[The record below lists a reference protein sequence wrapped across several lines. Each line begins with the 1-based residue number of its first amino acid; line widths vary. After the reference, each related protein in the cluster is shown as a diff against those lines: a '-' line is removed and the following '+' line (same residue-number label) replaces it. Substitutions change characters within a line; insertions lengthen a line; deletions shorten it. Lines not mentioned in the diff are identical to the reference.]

1 MLIEFSVENYKS
13 FRDCVT
19 FSMVAA
25 NLKSKNK
32 KLDEN
37 NIFHYKKNMD
47 LVKVAAVYGANAS
60 GKSNLIQAF
69 RFMRRFVINSSKE
82 SQAEEEIDV
91 ENYRLNTETEKLPS
105 SFEVIF
111 VVDDVRYRYGFE
123 LDRKKI
129 HSEWLYRAKVRET
142 ILFMREDEKFSLKGT
157 FSEGKGLESKTRKNA
172 LFLSVCAQWNGAI
185 STDILKWFRSCVT
198 ISGLDDLE
206 YKPLTIKMFEAQDIK
221 EKILSFIRE
230 FDFGIY
236 NLSMKNS
243 PLTVRTAKSL
253 QLKLLPEGA
262 LEYLSGEKLG
272 TTVINTTHK
281 KYDGKGRYA
290 GDEVF
295 NLEKNE
301 SEGTQKAF
309 SFSGPLLDTLAKG
322 KVLIVD
328 ELDARFHPI
337 ITQAIVQMFHD
348 KNSNPKNAQLVFAT
362 HDLNLLD
369 NRFFRRDQIWF
380 TEKNKLGATDLYS
393 LVEFTVRN
401 DASFEKDYIDGKF
414 GAVPFIGGIEKI
426 FVENGNGDDG
436 PDAKKEPEKSK

>member
-13 FRDCVT
+13 FKDCVT

-25 NLKSKNK
+25 NLRSKNK

-37 NIFHYKKNMD
+37 NIFHYKKSMD

-60 GKSNLIQAF
+60 GKSNLIRAF

-91 ENYRLNTETEKLPS
+91 ENFRLCTETKKMPS
-105 SFEVIF
+105 SFESIF

-129 HSEWLYRAKVRET
+129 HSEWLYRAKERET
-142 ILFMREDEKFSLKGT
+142 NLFMREGDDFSLKGT
-157 FSEGKGLESKTRKNA
+157 FSEGRGLETKTRKNA

-206 YKPLTIKMFEAQDIK
+206 YKPLTIKMFEARDIK
-221 EKILSFIRE
+221 ERILSFIRE
-230 FDFGIY
+230 FDFGID
-236 NLSMKNS
+236 NLSMKSS
-243 PLTVRTAKSL
+243 PLTAEN
-253 QLKLLPEGA
+253 LPMDLPDAVLGFR
-262 LEYLSGEKLG
+262 SGEKLDI
-272 TTVINTTHK
+272 TVINTIHK

-290 GDEVF
+290 GEEVF

-309 SFSGPLLDTLAKG
+309 SFSGPLLDALSNG

-328 ELDARFHPI
+328 ELDARFHPT
-337 ITQAIVQMFHD
+337 ITKAIVQMFHG
-348 KNSNPKNAQLVFAT
+348 KNYNPKNAQLVFAT
-362 HDLNLLD
+362 HDTNLLD

-380 TEKNKLGATDLYS
+380 AEKNKFGATDLYS
-393 LVEFTVRN
+393 LVEFKVRN
-401 DASFEKDYIDGKF
+401 DASFGKDYIDGKY

-426 FVENGNGDDG
+426 FIENGNGEDR